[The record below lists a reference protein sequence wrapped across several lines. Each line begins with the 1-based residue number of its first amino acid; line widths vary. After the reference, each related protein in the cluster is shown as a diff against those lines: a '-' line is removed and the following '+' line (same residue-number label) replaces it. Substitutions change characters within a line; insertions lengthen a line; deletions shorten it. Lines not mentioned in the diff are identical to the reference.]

1 LISTIVVTGAPPQ
14 VILNKALALKQIFKK
29 LWPYIRIVLSIALL
43 WLATRSI
50 DWQALRDTQIAI
62 QPTWFVLA
70 LVLLVLTNLLAVLRW
85 GWLMRSVKLYRP
97 VQDYITLYFAGGL
110 INQGLPSTIGGDS
123 YRAVEGSRPYH
134 AKANRHSDPHS
145 TVHDQTQTLQQE
157 LHDPVALNRAPP
169 RLRLGFFSVA
179 LDRGLG
185 LLANNIVGACGLI
198 LGGAMLAPW
207 GQSLGWWVL
216 CAMLGAAA
224 AAAILLN
231 VRISRDLI
239 QQILNK
245 LGMPQAMFALNTGLG
260 WPTVFP
266 QLLISVLTHV
276 LALSS
281 FWCCLKA
288 FGVSAPFSALMI
300 GMPALAL
307 LMMLPIS
314 ISGWGLREATLSAT
328 LALWGIDSG
337 MTVLASVSFGIVTL
351 VTYLPGAL
359 SLLRRKREDVR
370 HTTQPSSKI
379 L

>member
-1 LISTIVVTGAPPQ
+1 MPPQ
-14 VILNKALALKQIFKK
+14 VLLNKALALKQIFKK

-50 DWQALRDTQIAI
+50 DWQALRDTKIAI
-62 QPTWFVLA
+62 QPVWFALA

-97 VQDYITLYFAGGL
+97 VQDYIALYFAGGL

-134 AKANRHSDPHS
+134 AKANSHPNRRNA
-145 TVHDQTQTLQQE
+145 VHDKTQTLQQE
-157 LHDPVALNRAPP
+157 LHDPVALNDAPP

-185 LLANNIVGACGLI
+185 LLANNMVGACGLI

-207 GQSLGWWVL
+207 AQSLGWWVL

-224 AAAILLN
+224 AAAILLK

-239 QQILNK
+239 QRILNK
-245 LGMPQAMFALNTGLG
+245 LGMPQAMFALKTGLG

-266 QLLISVLTHV
+266 QLLISVLTHL
-276 LALSS
+276 LALTS

-351 VTYLPGAL
+351 ATYLPGAL
-359 SLLRRKREDVR
+359 SLLRRKRED
-370 HTTQPSSKI
+370 TSLTAQPSSKI

>member
-1 LISTIVVTGAPPQ
+1 MISTIVVTGVPPQ
-14 VILNKALALKQIFKK
+14 ALNKALALKQIFKK
-29 LWPYIRIVLSIALL
+29 LWPYIRIALSIALL

-50 DWQALRDTQIAI
+50 DWQALRDTKIAI
-62 QPTWFVLA
+62 HPIWFVLA
-70 LVLLVLTNLLAVLRW
+70 LVMLVLTNLLAVLRW

-134 AKANRHSDPHS
+134 AKANSHPDKGGAARATP
-145 TVHDQTQTLQQE
+145 QTLQQE
-157 LHDPVALNRAPP
+157 LHEPVELNRAPP

-185 LLANNIVGACGLI
+185 LLSNNIVGACGLMV
-198 LGGAMLAPW
+198 GGAMLAPW
-207 GQSLGWWVL
+207 AQSLGWWIL
-216 CAMLGAAA
+216 AAMLGAAA
-224 AAAILLN
+224 TAAILLK
-231 VRISRDLI
+231 VQKSRELI
-239 QQILNK
+239 QRILNK
-245 LGMPQAMFALNTGLG
+245 LGMPQAMFALKTGLG
-260 WPTVFP
+260 WPTVIP
-266 QLLISVLTHV
+266 QLIISVLTHV
-276 LALSS
+276 LALTS

-337 MTVLASVSFGIVTL
+337 ITVLASVSFGIVTL
-351 VTYLPGAL
+351 ATYLPGSL
-359 SLLRRKREDVR
+359 SLLRRKREDSDSA
-370 HTTQPSSKI
+370 TQLSSKN

>member
-1 LISTIVVTGAPPQ
+1 MPPRA
-14 VILNKALALKQIFKK
+14 LNKALALKHIFKK
-29 LWPYIRIVLSIALL
+29 LWPYIRIALSIALL

-50 DWQALRDTQIAI
+50 DWQALRDTKIAI
-62 QPTWFVLA
+62 HPAWFALA
-70 LVLLVLTNLLAVLRW
+70 LAMLVLTNLLAVLRW

-97 VQDYITLYFAGGL
+97 AQDYITLYFAGGL

-134 AKANRHSDPHS
+134 AKANSHPDKHVA
-145 TVHDQTQTLQQE
+145 VHNKTQTLQQE
-157 LHDPVALNRAPP
+157 LHDPVALNRATP

-207 GQSLGWWVL
+207 GQSLGGWIL
-216 CAMLGAAA
+216 AAMLGAAA
-224 AAAILLN
+224 MASILLK
-231 VRISRDLI
+231 VRKSRDLI
-239 QQILNK
+239 QGILNK
-245 LGMPQAMFALNTGLG
+245 LGMPQAMFALKTGLG
-260 WPTVFP
+260 WPTVVP
-266 QLLISVLTHV
+266 QVLISILTHV
-276 LALSS
+276 LALTS

-337 MTVLASVSFGIVTL
+337 LTVLASVSFGIVTL

-359 SLLRRKREDVR
+359 SLLRRKREDLDSAV
-370 HTTQPSSKI
+370 QAPSKN